1 MTSITST
8 TTTTT
13 ITRPRQDQLPE
24 DQQSLIFRNFRDLN
38 VLLSIRGNVSV
49 EEQEEIDEIELWS
62 LLNEGEK
69 NRVSYL
75 LNTEKKWIVI
85 DWVTGHFDDNRLG
98 FTEQKGTGKMI
109 PNIIRQQLMKQQY
122 GVKLESL
129 DNNNNTNASD
139 RKYLDF
145 KGEDHELDLPQI
157 TIKRFIEGESYYDLE
172 TRTKKNVSGKE
183 FFEALIEVFEY
194 HYRSEQNADVDKK
207 LYFELIKCFTQPEQ
221 YVNLNN
227 AEKVFP
233 KKDADVFVGIRL
245 IFTASSKVVKEML
258 IYQKYLKDGT
268 GSWHIAIRHNLGLS
282 YDTNVLNLYF
292 VIMDKQH
299 YKNNNKKIKDAL
311 DTCYEDKG
319 KLNNKLIKLVSGS
332 QVESK
337 KLSKKIE
344 KIIDEEGIDEQQ
356 VKANNFKNLFNRH
369 QLRLEVLNELK
380 NKKGALTKKRSKEG
394 DRKKRSKKRS
404 KKTKKMKQKDT
415 NTGVTAQDPI
425 DLTLIKIKL
434 KF

>member
-13 ITRPRQDQLPE
+13 IPRQDQLPE
-24 DQQSLIFRNFRDLN
+24 DQQSLVFQNNFRDLN
-38 VLLSIRGNVSV
+38 VLLSIRGDVSV
-49 EEQEEIDEIELWS
+49 EEQEEIDAIELWS

-122 GVKLESL
+122 GVKLESS
-129 DNNNNTNASD
+129 DNNNNINASD

-145 KGEDHELDLPQI
+145 KGEDTELDLPQI
-157 TIKRFIEGESYYDLE
+157 TIKRFIKGELYYDLE
-172 TRTKKNVSGKE
+172 TKTKKNVSGKE
-183 FFEALIEVFEY
+183 FFEALVEVFEY
-194 HYRSEQNADVDKK
+194 HYRSEQNSDKDKK
-207 LYFELIKCFTQPEQ
+207 LYFELIKCFTQPNQ
-221 YVNLNN
+221 YVNLND
-227 AEKVFP
+227 AEKVTP
-233 KKDADVFVGIRL
+233 EKDANVFVGIRL
-245 IFTASSKVVKEML
+245 IFTDSSKVVKEML
-258 IYQKYLKDGT
+258 IFQRNTSKGP
-268 GSWHIAIRHNLGLS
+268 GNWSIIIRHNLGLN
-282 YDTNVLNLYF
+282 YDKNVLNLYF

-319 KLNNKLIKLVSGS
+319 KLNNKLIKLVSGNL
-332 QVESK
+332 VESK
-337 KLSKKIE
+337 KLTKEIK

-356 VKANNFKNLFNRH
+356 VETNNFKTSFNRH
-369 QLRLEVLNELK
+369 QLRLEVLNKLK
-380 NKKGALTKKRSKEG
+380 NNKSVLNKKRSKEG
-394 DRKKRSKKRS
+394 NTKKRS
-404 KKTKKMKQKDT
+404 KKTKKRKQGDG
-415 NTGVTAQDPI
+415 NLGATAEDPI